1 MAESPLSEYYILAPG
16 HTADAPR
23 LTRLSSPADLEPAYW
38 DFITGPVLRPHP
50 TTPFRPH
57 PTPACAVG
65 VQLADI
71 ATDLLGPNVRYHSSK
86 INFKYKSGGEA
97 IAWHQVQNPPCFLW
111 LHKSFYV
118 VHR

>member
-1 MAESPLSEYYILAPG
+1 
-16 HTADAPR
+16 
-23 LTRLSSPADLEPAYW
+23 
-38 DFITGPVLRPHP
+38 
-50 TTPFRPH
+50 
-57 PTPACAVG
+57 